1 MRRIDK
7 IIIHCA
13 DTPTGR
19 DVNVNEIRG
28 WHLDRGWSDVGYHYV
43 IKIDGTIEVGRQE
56 EVTGAHC
63 RGYNSAS
70 IGVCMIGRDV
80 FNDEQYQS
88 LGRLVKSLQAR
99 YKASVHGHYEFSDKT
114 CPNFDVG
121 DWYAGLD

>member
-19 DVNVNEIRG
+19 DVTVNEIRG
-28 WHLDRGWSDVGYHYV
+28 WHLDRGWSDVGYHYI

-56 EVTGAHC
+56 YVSGAHC
-63 RGYNSAS
+63 RGYNSTS

-80 FNDEQYQS
+80 FTDEQYQS
-88 LGRLVKSLQAR
+88 LGKLIRGLEAR
-99 YKASVHGHYEFSDKT
+99 YGAKVHGHYEFSDKT